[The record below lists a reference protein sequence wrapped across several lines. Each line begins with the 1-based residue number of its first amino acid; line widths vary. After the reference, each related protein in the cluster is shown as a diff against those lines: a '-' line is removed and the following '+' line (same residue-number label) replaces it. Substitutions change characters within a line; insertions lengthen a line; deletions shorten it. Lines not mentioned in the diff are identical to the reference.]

1 MYMSNI
7 NKTWFRL
14 NTYGVCL
21 ILLALGA
28 RWLWTDFAAFP
39 LKEAWSMILG
49 YFAFILIGVTLLIG
63 PLCAWLPSQWRSAC
77 LSIRRDVGIFA
88 GLCGLLHVALVL
100 VLFQGEPRLT
110 IIDTQA
116 PKANGWLG
124 LFFLASS
131 GDNEWPI
138 PNWSLTGVAN
148 FLGLSAAWILF
159 TLWLTSFQVIK
170 KWLGTSNW
178 KRLHLSNP
186 LLFLLVVFHGLIYVQ
201 SIKGEPHSFSDF
213 LWLVGIV
220 WLVRGI
226 GYVHAIIRRQR

>member
-1 MYMSNI
+1 MYMSN
-7 NKTWFRL
+7 TWFRL

-21 ILLALGA
+21 ILLALDA

-49 YFAFILIGVTLLIG
+49 YFAFIMIGVTLLIG
-63 PLCAWLPSQWRSAC
+63 PLCTWLPSQWRSAC

-88 GLCGLLHVALVL
+88 GLCGLLHVVLVL
-100 VLFQGEPRLT
+100 VLFQGEPRLM
-110 IIDTQA
+110 IIHDTPA
-116 PKANGWLG
+116 PKADGWLG

-131 GDNEWPI
+131 GENEWPI
-138 PNWSLTGVAN
+138 PNWSLPGVAN
-148 FLGLSAAWILF
+148 FLGLCAAWILF

-170 KWLGTSNW
+170 KWLGTSSW
-178 KRLHLSNP
+178 KRMHLSNP

-201 SIKGEPHSFSDF
+201 SIKGEPHSFTDF
-213 LWLVGIV
+213 LWLVGVV

-226 GYVHAIIRRQR
+226 GFVHAINRRRQR